1 MPGARTGPPARAPGA
16 ALPRDFGYIIPSVF
30 GNQVDRIGT

>member
-1 MPGARTGPPARAPGA
+1 MPDARTDFPVRASGS
-16 ALPRDFGYIIPSVF
+16 ALQGGFGYIIPRVF

>member
-1 MPGARTGPPARAPGA
+1 MPDARTGFHVRAPGP
-16 ALPRDFGYIIPSVF
+16 ALQGGFGYIIPRVF